1 MKGIAASGG
10 IAIGKAYILEK
21 QEIVVVQKAV
31 SDITVEIERFKAAVE
46 YTKVSLKAIYEETLA
61 QYGKEKAEIFGAHL
75 MILQDPVMLMEVQNM
90 IKKDSVNAEW
100 ALQKTLD
107 KFSAILEASGDPYMS
122 ERAADI
128 KDVGSQIVKRLMN
141 IEDID
146 ISGLKDVVIIA
157 KDITPSE
164 TSQIHKDRILGFI
177 TEIGG
182 STSHA
187 AIMART
193 KEIPA
198 VVGVKD
204 IVSSVKNGDLVVFD
218 GSEGVIYINP
228 EEAVVREYTRRKEE
242 YEQTL
247 KKLRELI
254 GAETVTVDGHKLELA
269 ANIGTP
275 ADLEAVLS
283 NDAEGVGL
291 FRTEFL
297 FMDRNSAPTEEE
309 QFNSYKAVASGMK
322 GKPVIIRTLDIGG
335 DKQID
340 YLNLPKEENSFLGY
354 RAIRLCLDRTDI
366 FKTQLRAI
374 LRASAHGNIKIM
386 FPMISSLEEVLS
398 AKNILNEVKADLKA
412 QGINFDEAIK
422 IGIMIEVPAAAI
434 ISDLL
439 AKEVDFF
446 SIGTNDLIQYTTAV
460 DRMNE
465 KIAHLYNPNNPAILR
480 LVKLVINN
488 AHREGK
494 WVGMCGELAG
504 DPRFIPALVGMGI
517 DELSMSPS
525 SVLKARDI
533 IRNLSYKEAQ
543 KLAENI

>member
-1 MKGIAASGG
+1 MKGIGASGG
-10 IAIGKAYILEK
+10 VAIGKAYILEK
-21 QEIVVVQKAV
+21 QEVVIEKK
-31 SDITVEIERFKAAVE
+31 SIEDINSEVEKFKAAVE
-46 YTKVSLKAIYEETLA
+46 QTKASLKNIYEETKV

-75 MILQDPVMLMEVQNM
+75 MILQDPVMLTEVQNM

-107 KFSAILEASGDPYMS
+107 KFSSILSASGDPYMC

-128 KDVGSQIVKRLMN
+128 KDVGSQVINRLLN

-146 ISGLKDVVIIA
+146 ISQLKDVVIIA

-198 VVGVKD
+198 VVGVKE
-204 IVSSVKNGDLVVFD
+204 IVSTVKNGDLVVFD
-218 GSEGVIYINP
+218 GSEGIVYINP
-228 EEAVVREYTRRKEE
+228 EEDVINEYAKKKEE
-242 YEQTL
+242 YESTL

-254 GAETVTVDGHKLELA
+254 GAETVTLDGHKLELA

-275 ADLEAVLS
+275 ADLEGVLS

-297 FMDRNSAPTEEE
+297 FMDRDSAPTEDE

-354 RAIRLCLDRTDI
+354 RAIRLCLDKTDI

-386 FPMISSLEEVLS
+386 FPMISSLEEVEA
-398 AKNILNEVKADLKA
+398 AKDILNEVKKSLNAE
-412 QGINFDEAIK
+412 GVNFDEDIK

-465 KIAHLYNPNNPAILR
+465 KIAHLYNPYNPAILR
-480 LVKLVINN
+480 LVKMVINN
-488 AHREGK
+488 AHKEGK

-504 DPRFIPALVGMGI
+504 DPRFIPTLVGMGI

-533 IRNLSYKEAQ
+533 IRSLNYKEAE
-543 KLAENI
+543 KLAESI